1 MIRIKKSNAIFGK
14 YPCCDLLNQALRFIL
29 DDKPELAKDDIVHAI
44 CKANGYFYD
53 DVAERLGIKP
63 KET

>member
-29 DDKPELAKDDIVHAI
+29 DGKPELAKDDIVHAI
-44 CKANGYFYD
+44 CKADGYFYD
-53 DVAERLGIKP
+53 DVAERLWIT
-63 KET
+63 KEN